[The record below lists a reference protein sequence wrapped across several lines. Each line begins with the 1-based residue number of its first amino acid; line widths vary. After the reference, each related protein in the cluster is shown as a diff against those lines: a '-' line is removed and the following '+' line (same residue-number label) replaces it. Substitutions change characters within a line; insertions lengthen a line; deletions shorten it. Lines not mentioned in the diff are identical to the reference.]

1 MKKVLIIGFGDIGKR
16 VSLELPDHQIIGVS
30 RNAPK
35 PMPNLEFI
43 QWDWFGEEN
52 LAISSTEISAVILVP
67 KPATSDLAGYKAG
80 FMQASKRIMTLINK
94 SLNYERLILISST
107 RVYGKNN
114 GRNIDE
120 SSNPMPDDEQGKI
133 ILDYEQSVSQHSQVS
148 PLILRPSGLY
158 DPKEHWIQK
167 HVNSFDGN
175 KRSLGYAEANMFSRA
190 NLARVI
196 GNYIKLNSP
205 DSSSGPLICSEP
217 ARSYQ
222 QIFDSLCPDQL
233 MEDFFHVSDQQGKTF
248 NPQKLIESG
257 LMR

>member
-1 MKKVLIIGFGDIGKR
+1 
-16 VSLELPDHQIIGVS
+16 
-30 RNAPK
+30 
-35 PMPNLEFI
+35 
-43 QWDWFGEEN
+43 
-52 LAISSTEISAVILVP
+52 
-67 KPATSDLAGYKAG
+67 
-80 FMQASKRIMTLINK
+80 
-94 SLNYERLILISST
+94 
-107 RVYGKNN
+107 
-114 GRNIDE
+114 
-120 SSNPMPDDEQGKI
+120 
-133 ILDYEQSVSQHSQVS
+133 
-148 PLILRPSGLY
+148 
-158 DPKEHWIQK
+158 
-167 HVNSFDGN
+167 
-175 KRSLGYAEANMFSRA
+175 MFSRA